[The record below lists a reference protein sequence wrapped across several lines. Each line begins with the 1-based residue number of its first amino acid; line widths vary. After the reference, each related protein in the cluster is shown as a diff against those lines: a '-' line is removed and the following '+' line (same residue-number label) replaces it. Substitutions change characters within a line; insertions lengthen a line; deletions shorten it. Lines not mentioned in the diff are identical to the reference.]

1 MVENLFVKINNKKN
15 FILDGIESINPAS
28 GKYIRYWRD
37 IKKKCIEGY
46 WGQDTTDEK
55 EKGMWRWMPPNL
67 FFYINLGTIKHRP
80 SHLPKTHPK
89 IKIRP
94 ELTDFDWEFMYN
106 YMECRGFSGFDEDD
120 EYSCDLELYDY
131 LYNKDS
137 EITDKDLHYSVF
149 KKNGELKKFTPVR
162 EYIRKLHDKH
172 LGKAYYNNEAKNL
185 FLLSARGVG
194 KSYIV
199 AVGCILWEIIF
210 DGARYYNEESI
221 LKPATVEVFVGAAIT
236 SKSSDILSKVEDA
249 IKELPGA
256 WGIGTEFYE
265 PSPLFKSMKGTL
277 APNNMKNP
285 WRHAY
290 DKKVNGQWIE
300 EGTGSNIKHGIYTT
314 ENPEVAVGTRP
325 GLMVVEEIGLV
336 ENILQCHAANESCQ
350 YTDGTVKFG
359 TSVYIGTGGN
369 IEKIQGSETIF
380 RDPTAYN
387 CLGFE
392 DAWENTGQM
401 GWFVPAEYADRSCK
415 DENGN
420 TIVSKA
426 VKIYDKRRL
435 EKSKAN
441 SSTALN
447 VEMMSFPRKPSE
459 IFLSASNNDFPIAS
473 LKYQLTEIETKKHKY
488 DNVSWLGEI
497 VIDNK
502 GKAKFVNSDRS
513 KLITEYPIKD
523 NKNKEG
529 IIQIWE
535 MPKKDSSGDVISG
548 RYIIGSDTYDD
559 DESNTKSLGSIL
571 VLDGY
576 TDRIVAE
583 FFGRPSA
590 EDFYNIACNL
600 SLFYRALNNYE
611 QNKKGM
617 FGQYKKRNL
626 LHFLS
631 EVPQVLKDVADL
643 STFKVGNKKY
653 GTYATLPVIKYAD
666 RLIKTWLEKPAYGDE
681 EDSGILN
688 LHKIK
693 SSGILRELISYG
705 SGNFDRVSA
714 LELLMIIREELFGQ
728 FENKSLEK
736 ENKHEEVED
745 FLKRF
750 KQSNTISYNNKNSSN
765 GLFLKFDNN

>member
-1 MVENLFVKINNKKN
+1 MVENLFVRINNKKA
-15 FILDGIESINPAS
+15 FILNEIESINPSS
-28 GKYIRYWRD
+28 GRYIKYWRD
-37 IKKKCIEGY
+37 IKKKCIEGL
-46 WGQDTTDEK
+46 WAQDTTNPN

-80 SHLPKTHPK
+80 PHLPKTHPK
-89 IKIRP
+89 IKMRP
-94 ELTDFDWEFMYN
+94 DLTDFDWEFMYN

-120 EYSCDLELYDY
+120 EYSCDLELNDY
-131 LYNKDS
+131 LNNKDT
-137 EITDKDLHYSVF
+137 ELNIAELHSSVF
-149 KKNGELKKFTPVR
+149 NKKGELKKYTPAK
-162 EYIRKLHDKH
+162 EYLRKLHNKP
-172 LGKAYYNNEAKNL
+172 LGRAFYNNEAKNL

-199 AVGCILWEIIF
+199 AVGCILWEIVF
-210 DGARYYNEESI
+210 DGARYYNDESI
-221 LKPATVEVFVGAAIT
+221 LNPATVEVFVGAALS
-236 SKSSDILSKVEDA
+236 SKSSDILSKAEDA
-249 IKELPGA
+249 MRELPGS
-256 WGIGTEFYE
+256 WGVGTDSYE
-265 PSPLFKSMKGTL
+265 PSPLYKSMKGTL
-277 APNNMKNP
+277 SPNNMKNP

-300 EGTGSNIKHGIYTT
+300 DGTGSNIKHGIYTT

-350 YTDGTVKFG
+350 FTDGTVKFG

-380 RDPTAYN
+380 RDPSAYN
-387 CLGFE
+387 CLAFE
-392 DAWENTGQM
+392 DVWENTGEI

-420 TIVSKA
+420 TIITKA
-426 VKIYDKRRL
+426 TRVYDKRRE

-441 SSTALN
+441 SSVALN

-459 IFLSASNNDFPIAS
+459 IFLSANSNDFPLAM
-473 LKYQLTEIETKKHKY
+473 LREQLSEIETKKHKY
-488 DNVSWLGEI
+488 ENTSWLGEL
-497 VIDNK
+497 VPTAN
-502 GKAKFVNSDRS
+502 GTVKFVNGDRS

-523 NKNKEG
+523 NKNKPG

-548 RYIIGSDTYDD
+548 RYLMAADTYDD
-559 DESNTKSLGSIL
+559 DESNTKSLGSL
-571 VLDGY
+571 FVLDGY

-590 EDFYNIACNL
+590 EDFFNIACNL
-600 SLFYRALNNYE
+600 SLFYRAVNNYE

-626 LHFLS
+626 LHYLA

-653 GTYATLPVIKYAD
+653 GTYATVPVIKYGE
-666 RLIKTWLEKPAYGDE
+666 RLIKSWLEKPAYGEE

-688 LHKIK
+688 LHKIR
-693 SSGILRELISYG
+693 SAGLLRELLSYG
-705 SGNFDRVSA
+705 SGNFDRVSS
-714 LELLMIIREELFGQ
+714 LLLLMIQREEMFGQ
-728 FENKSLEK
+728 FENKSIK
-736 ENKHEEVED
+736 EENSNEEVED
-745 FLKRF
+745 LLQRF
-750 KQSNTISYNNKNSSN
+750 KSTNQFSYNPVNYNRNFFS
-765 GLFLKFDNN
+765 KFEN